1 MTDSN
6 PTAEQPR
13 GSPPAQKSPS
23 GAQAGSPGAPSHTEI
38 LPAQHW
44 TNLAES
50 HERDDNADLA
60 VDDKQSSTASISS
73 SIIEYRTIQ
82 GRTFHSN
89 RGNAQYWS
97 VSDLDLCGDTSTY
110 HESRGANDE
119 RQNEALDIAHHFHTL
134 LFDGKL
140 HLAPLDKDKVQAQT
154 VLDIGTGTGIWAI
167 DFGDQYPNATV
178 IGTDISPIQPTWVP
192 PNVQFQIDDCTQ
204 EWTFAPNTADYVHMR
219 WLVGSI
225 VDWTALYK
233 EAFNV
238 LKPGG
243 YLEDHEPSPYIVSDD
258 GTVPDTS
265 AHGQWGKFFVDGG
278 RKIGRSFTIFEDD
291 TQRKAMADAGFVD
304 IVVTDQ
310 KARKALPDIG
320 KSS

>member
-1 MTDSN
+1 
-6 PTAEQPR
+6 
-13 GSPPAQKSPS
+13 
-23 GAQAGSPGAPSHTEI
+23 
-38 LPAQHW
+38 
-44 TNLAES
+44 
-50 HERDDNADLA
+50 
-60 VDDKQSSTASISS
+60 
-73 SIIEYRTIQ
+73 
-82 GRTFHSN
+82 
-89 RGNAQYWS
+89 
-97 VSDLDLCGDTSTY
+97 
-110 HESRGANDE
+110 
-119 RQNEALDIAHHFHTL
+119 
-134 LFDGKL
+134 
-140 HLAPLDKDKVQAQT
+140 
-154 VLDIGTGTGIWAI
+154 
-167 DFGDQYPNATV
+167 
-178 IGTDISPIQPTWVP
+178 
-192 PNVQFQIDDCTQ
+192 
-204 EWTFAPNTADYVHMR
+204 MR

-233 EAFNV
+233 EAFNA

-278 RKIGRSFTIFEDD
+278 RKIGRSFTVFEDD